1 MGVNKKFLLL
11 AVIILGMRTE
21 SYGQKYQN
29 VTKEEKINISNLT
42 SGNGVDIIAGNNQ
55 KTEVTFIKDSVIEV
69 NGGTGIKYN
78 IYKEGNGQNKVT
90 NKGEIKVL
98 KGTGID
104 LYANSNSFVD
114 AKNEFY
120 NGSDTEEGKITV
132 SGGTGITLNSKNSH
146 VINEA
151 KGKIEILDETGI
163 SLKNSSST
171 ITNKGEIKVSKGTGI
186 LQTAGTVTNAG
197 SINVSAGA
205 TGLDLQGGS
214 FENTA
219 TITNEGKIN
228 ISSTKDNYTG
238 IDNKGTINNSGE
250 IKVNASGKNGVG
262 IQLNAD
268 NATLTSTGTI
278 TVEAGTG
285 VKVSKGTFINEE
297 KGQITVKKG
306 TGIYQAGGT
315 LTNNGTVTVEG
326 GNGFITAKG
335 NLTNTGT
342 ITVNNGNG
350 IVQKGG
356 EITNTGKI
364 SVAGGTGVDLQSG
377 TFTNENTGTITVEA
391 GTGVKVSNGTF
402 TNSAKNITN
411 EKGEIIEQQG
421 LIVQGGTGILQTG
434 GTVTNSGSINIS
446 KETIGLDLQGG
457 KFENTGT
464 ITNDGEMKLSST
476 LTQKGIV
483 TNNGK
488 VTINV
493 AGSGAGINQS
503 TGTFT
508 NNSQV
513 DVNGGKGIYV
523 TGGEISNNG
532 TINVNSSTG
541 LQLQG
546 ETSKFTNN
554 NLIKVNE
561 GTGVIVSGETKNEKG
576 EIIPTFVNSTTGR
589 VEVAAGKKGVQ
600 VTKGS
605 AENQGSIL
613 ATGASSTGIYVNGAT
628 AKFENKD
635 KAQIL
640 ASGKDSKGIYIGT
653 NGGTATNAGVILVEK
668 GGMGTFLQ
676 GAGSFENQKGS
687 NILVSD
693 ADSKGIFLN
702 SKGTATN
709 SGNILVGYKV
719 DEKGNVVSGAGGGI
733 GAYLNNA
740 EATFTNTSTG
750 KIEVGKDSTGIQI
763 KDGITEN
770 QGNIL
775 VLGGTGVDISKGT
788 FTNSTGTIDIAD
800 GTGIKVS
807 SGSFINDATGKLTI
821 EKGTGISQTGGEVT
835 NKGIITILKE
845 ALGLEIKGGST
856 TNTGII
862 NIAGGTGI
870 NQTNGSVSNVGNINI
885 SKGALGL
892 NLQGGKFENTGIII
906 NDGEMKLSST
916 LTQKGTV
923 TNNGKVTIDVAGSGA
938 GINQSTG
945 TFTNNSQVDVN
956 GGKGIYVTG
965 GEISNNGTINVNS
978 STGLQLQGE
987 TSKFTNNNLIK
998 VNEGTGVIVSGETK
1012 NEKGEIIPTFV
1023 NSTTGR
1029 VEVAAG
1035 KKGVQVTKGSAENQG
1050 SILATGASSTGIYVN
1065 GATAK
1070 FENKDKAQIV
1080 ASGTGAKAVQFG
1092 TNGGTSI
1099 NNGVIDVTLGAIGTY
1114 FGGNGTFDNSSNILV
1129 SDKDSKG
1136 IFLNSK
1142 GIATNNGNIS
1152 VSEEAIGVQVNNSNA
1167 QFTNNT
1173 AGNIIVADSSQGIQ
1187 VNNGLAT
1194 NAGSIIATGVN
1205 AAGVYMNGEKGNFEN
1220 TNKIEVSGESSKGIF
1235 FGVDGGKATNNGIIN
1250 VTNQGTG
1257 VFSYKGNLNSNP
1269 PNLSKNQN
1277 NFINGENGII
1287 NVYGEKSVGL
1297 LLDTLND
1304 KGKVVNDGTINIYDQ
1319 GTGVKLGGTTFTN
1332 SGTIEVKNSGITI
1345 ESVKETNNTL
1355 VLKNGSKIK
1364 GNIKGN
1370 TGVDVLAVEGG
1381 GEYKDLSITSYDK
1394 IISLKNENS
1403 TDDAVISNSN
1413 ISLEFND
1420 GTKDYTNTELEG
1432 AKTGLTISD
1441 SNLIVDLKNKKEN
1454 SSSLVDTG
1462 DEKLKLAGKMKLA
1475 FMSGNGQKEF
1485 NISEILGDKIE
1496 IGEANF
1502 GSSAMWDY
1510 TIENGNVIAKKHSYT
1525 EAVGKS
1531 QLEDF
1536 GKALEQSENGEIKD
1550 GDFKTGLTL
1559 LGLLDASQFTDA
1571 MTQLSGGVHGYTVD
1585 FAAINSRT
1593 LSNTIKNRE
1602 LNKDRLRDKALNSY
1616 DQEVVYINNHHKL
1629 GGLMNVDYNEDGV
1642 LGITE
1647 KQIMPNGKLGLVYGG
1662 AKGKAKFENRK
1673 HGKANMDNLY
1683 LGGYYAYDFTD
1694 KLTLVSNA
1702 NFVYSHTNVTRN
1714 IKFSK
1719 EGEESKLEQ
1728 TYDST
1733 YPVFGFGGGATL
1745 YYTPYD
1751 SSNNSVTL
1759 YGGIDW
1765 TKIVQGNI
1773 NEDSDNTENKT
1784 NVTIKNIPV
1793 DEQMYDSVVPHI
1805 GLSLANNGYIFNRK
1819 YRLGVNVDYETEL
1832 GNIKN
1837 GKKLKL
1843 SALSTPHRVETTE
1856 RENVVSYSL
1865 NGALDLTEDFTIYGN
1880 YTKADSD
1887 EYDAERV
1894 EAGFK
1899 YKMDRMSDLFVTGPL
1914 LGNIENSKPYSN
1926 RWTGMFSIILD
1937 GTEDSNRS
1945 YYNNVEKDK
1954 NESHS
1959 RGDYATSFRMKP
1971 KFTLS
1976 LNDRETNWSYYFE
1989 TYYSRNDMFMQL
2001 DHNERRS
2008 SESRIHGEARWHEQY
2023 SKGKYG
2029 FNIGYRNETSS
2040 SPIFSQYLEAD
2051 RQKRGTHQFRFT
2063 PNFTYNLGNG
2073 FVFGGQTT
2081 GIIAYEYEGY
2091 RKGQT
2096 DFEIENEYGITY
2108 NGLMPKLRLT
2118 VNYFRED
2125 TWYDN
2130 DFTKKARLNPEPGVY
2145 VYDIVRGEKRYQ
2157 SNQLRPRITYFFGN
2171 GGRVELSARIPLGN
2185 GGWHN
2190 SGEDN
2195 KKSSEKYE
2203 TRYGLK
2209 YYQPIAPGL
2218 TGMIGGEILT
2228 TKTKSTSGNNY
2239 GKETR
2244 DYSIRPAIGISYNF

>member
-11 AVIILGMRTE
+11 AVIILGMQTE

-186 LQTAGTVTNAG
+186 LQTAGTV
-197 SINVSAGA
+197 
-205 TGLDLQGGS
+205 
-214 FENTA
+214 E
-219 TITNEGKIN
+219 
-228 ISSTKDNYTG
+228 
-238 IDNKGTINNSGE
+238 NKGE
-250 IKVNASGKNGVG
+250 I
-262 IQLNAD
+262 
-268 NATLTSTGTI
+268 
-278 TVEAGTG
+278 
-285 VKVSKGTFINEE
+285 KVSKGTGILQKGGTVNTTGTILAIGGTGIIIEGGTTNNGGNIEASNGKSGISLNGTGTFNNSFTDSEGKIQAGIIKVSGVNSKGIHFEVNGGTANNTGTIEVSNGALGAYFNSTKEANFNNLGEIKVSEAVVVEGKDSNNNPVNNIVSSKGVMLNSKGIFTNGKIISKDTGKEISNIIVTDGAVGVHVNNKEAIFNNLGIVNVSGIKELGDVDKNCDGKIDKVE
-297 KGQITVKKG
+297 KDQKATSNGILLNTGTTNNGGKIVVSNQG
-306 TGIYQAGGT
+306 TGIYLNGTGTFNNSFTDSEGKIQAGIIKVSGT
-315 LTNNGTVTVEG
+315 NSKGIHFGAKDGEIANNAGTIEVTSGGIGAYFG
-326 GNGFITAKG
+326 GNGTY
-335 NLTNTGT
+335 N
-342 ITVNNGNG
+342 
-350 IVQKGG
+350 
-356 EITNTGKI
+356 
-364 SVAGGTGVDLQSG
+364 
-377 TFTNENTGTITVEA
+377 
-391 GTGVKVSNGTF
+391 
-402 TNSAKNITN
+402 
-411 EKGEIIEQQG
+411 
-421 LIVQGGTGILQTG
+421 
-434 GTVTNSGSINIS
+434 
-446 KETIGLDLQGG
+446 
-457 KFENTGT
+457 
-464 ITNDGEMKLSST
+464 
-476 LTQKGIV
+476 
-483 TNNGK
+483 
-488 VTINV
+488 
-493 AGSGAGINQS
+493 
-503 TGTFT
+503 
-508 NNSQV
+508 
-513 DVNGGKGIYV
+513 
-523 TGGEISNNG
+523 
-532 TINVNSSTG
+532 
-541 LQLQG
+541 
-546 ETSKFTNN
+546 
-554 NLIKVNE
+554 
-561 GTGVIVSGETKNEKG
+561 
-576 EIIPTFVNSTTGR
+576 
-589 VEVAAGKKGVQ
+589 
-600 VTKGS
+600 
-605 AENQGSIL
+605 
-613 ATGASSTGIYVNGAT
+613 
-628 AKFENKD
+628 
-635 KAQIL
+635 
-640 ASGKDSKGIYIGT
+640 
-653 NGGTATNAGVILVEK
+653 
-668 GGMGTFLQ
+668 
-676 GAGSFENQKGS
+676 NQKGS
-687 NILVSD
+687 NIIVSGKVVEQVFKED
-693 ADSKGIFLN
+693 GTPDLDENGKQKEKTTISKGIFLN
-702 SKGTATN
+702 SKGTAIN
-709 SGNILVGYKV
+709 EGNILVGYK
-719 DEKGNVVSGAGGGI
+719 
-733 GAYLNNA
+733 
-740 EATFTNTSTG
+740 
-750 KIEVGKDSTGIQI
+750 
-763 KDGITEN
+763 
-770 QGNIL
+770 
-775 VLGGTGVDISKGT
+775 
-788 FTNSTGTIDIAD
+788 IDD
-800 GTGIKVS
+800 TRKV
-807 SGSFINDATGKLTI
+807 
-821 EKGTGISQTGGEVT
+821 
-835 NKGIITILKE
+835 
-845 ALGLEIKGGST
+845 ALGEEG
-856 TNTGII
+856 
-862 NIAGGTGI
+862 A
-870 NQTNGSVSNVGNINI
+870 VGVQVND
-885 SKGALGL
+885 L
-892 NLQGGKFENTGIII
+892 N
-906 NDGEMKLSST
+906 
-916 LTQKGTV
+916 
-923 TNNGKVTIDVAGSGA
+923 A
-938 GINQSTG
+938 
-945 TFTNNSQVDVN
+945 
-956 GGKGIYVTG
+956 
-965 GEISNNGTINVNS
+965 
-978 STGLQLQGE
+978 
-987 TSKFTNNNLIK
+987 KFTNNKGSNIEVAGGSQGIQVNK
-998 VNEGTGVIVSGETK
+998 GTATNEGNILTEGTNAIGVYMNAAEQKDSKGNPKKDENGNILY
-1012 NEKGEIIPTFV
+1012 EK
-1023 NSTTGR
+1023 
-1029 VEVAAG
+1029 
-1035 KKGVQVTKGSAENQG
+1035 AEFTN
-1050 SILATGASSTGIYVN
+1050 N
-1065 GATAK
+1065 
-1070 FENKDKAQIV
+1070 NQIV
-1080 ASGTGAKAVQFG
+1080 ASGTGAKGIQFG
-1092 TNGGTSI
+1092 SGSGKVTNNKDI
-1099 NNGVIDVTLGAIGTY
+1099 IAENGAMGVFFYQGK
-1114 FGGNGTFDNSSNILV
+1114 NNIL
-1129 SDKDSKG
+1129 
-1136 IFLNSK
+1136 I
-1142 GIATNNGNIS
+1142 
-1152 VSEEAIGVQVNNSNA
+1152 
-1167 QFTNNT
+1167 
-1173 AGNIIVADSSQGIQ
+1173 
-1187 VNNGLAT
+1187 
-1194 NAGSIIATGVN
+1194 
-1205 AAGVYMNGEKGNFEN
+1205 
-1220 TNKIEVSGESSKGIF
+1220 
-1235 FGVDGGKATNNGIIN
+1235 
-1250 VTNQGTG
+1250 
-1257 VFSYKGNLNSNP
+1257 
-1269 PNLSKNQN
+1269 
-1277 NFINGENGII
+1277 
-1287 NVYGEKSVGL
+1287 
-1297 LLDTLND
+1297 
-1304 KGKVVNDGTINIYDQ
+1304 
-1319 GTGVKLGGTTFTN
+1319 N
-1332 SGTIEVKNSGITI
+1332 SGTINAGENGSAI
-1345 ESVKETNNTL
+1345 ESGKDTNNAVIL
-1355 VLKNGSKIK
+1355 QKGSKITGKIK
-1364 GNIKGN
+1364 GNNGI
-1370 TGVDVLAVEGG
+1370 DVLALDGG
-1381 GEYKDLSITSYDK
+1381 THSKLNVSDYEK
-1394 IISLKNENS
+1394 IVAKSGDSKIENS
-1403 TDDAVISNSN
+1403 T
-1413 ISLEFND
+1413 ISLGFKE
-1420 GTKDYTNTELEG
+1420 GTDNYISENIGKAEGNVTIADSKLIIDLANKTENS
-1432 AKTGLTISD
+1432 TGLISGQTILD
-1441 SNLIVDLKNKKEN
+1441 GNI
-1454 SSSLVDTG
+1454 
-1462 DEKLKLAGKMKLA
+1462 KLA
-1475 FMSGNGQKEF
+1475 FNGAKGQKEF
-1485 NISEILGDKIE
+1485 NVNEILNKDIDFSK
-1496 IGEANF
+1496 ANF

-1616 DQEVVYINNHHKL
+1616 DQEVAYINNHHKI

-1662 AKGKAKFENRK
+1662 AKGKAKFENGK

-1773 NEDSDNTENKT
+1773 NEDPDNVENKT

-2244 DYSIRPAIGISYNF
+2244 DYSIRPTIGISYNF

>member
-11 AVIILGMRTE
+11 ALLVVTSVSYSKTVTSSTGIWAAGKEGINKENEELIVTDGAIGINVKYENGKEGTGINNGIIKVSGNAKGI
-21 SYGQKYQN
+21 YIN
-29 VTKEEKINISNLT
+29 NIST
-42 SGNGVDIIAGNNQ
+42 SGKKNTGINNGSIEVSEKATGIFTNSEANLENSDKGNI
-55 KTEVTFIKDSVIEV
+55 TV
-69 NGGTGIKYN
+69 NGGTGI
-78 IYKEGNGQNKVT
+78 
-90 NKGEIKVL
+90 L
-98 KGTGID
+98 
-104 LYANSNSFVD
+104 
-114 AKNEFY
+114 
-120 NGSDTEEGKITV
+120 
-132 SGGTGITLNSKNSH
+132 LN
-146 VINEA
+146 
-151 KGKIEILDETGI
+151 
-163 SLKNSSST
+163 
-171 ITNKGEIKVSKGTGI
+171 
-186 LQTAGTVTNAG
+186 
-197 SINVSAGA
+197 NVGA
-205 TGLDLQGGS
+205 
-214 FENTA
+214 A
-219 TITNEGKIN
+219 
-228 ISSTKDNYTG
+228 
-238 IDNKGTINNSGE
+238 
-250 IKVNASGKNGVG
+250 
-262 IQLNAD
+262 
-268 NATLTSTGTI
+268 
-278 TVEAGTG
+278 
-285 VKVSKGTFINEE
+285 
-297 KGQITVKKG
+297 
-306 TGIYQAGGT
+306 
-315 LTNNGTVTVEG
+315 LTNNGKIEVSGSATGIELKGGTVENNKDLIINNG
-326 GNGFITAKG
+326 TGLKITGSNGIFNNNATGNIVVENGIGIVQSTGIFNNKTGSTITVNSGKGFEISG
-335 NLTNTGT
+335 NSQTNNSGT
-342 ITVNNGNG
+342 ITVNGGVGITQSSGTVTNKTGGIINITGGKGFYVTGGTVENSGTIDINSVTGLQLKGSSVKFENKNLIKVSSKEENGTIKGGIGVIVSEKRSDGKATFDNQGRIEVGFEAKGIQVGKG
-350 IVQKGG
+350 IVENNGTIILEGTKATGVYVNG
-356 EITNTGKI
+356 DGIPKVGLDGKPLKDENGKIIMTGKYENPEFTNNNQVMANGVEAKAI
-364 SVAGGTGVDLQSG
+364 HFGANGGTA
-377 TFTNENTGTITVEA
+377 NNAGTIEVNSGGIGA
-391 GTGVKVSNGTF
+391 YFGGNGTF
-402 TNSAKNITN
+402 TNK
-411 EKGEIIEQQG
+411 
-421 LIVQGGTGILQTG
+421 
-434 GTVTNSGSINIS
+434 
-446 KETIGLDLQGG
+446 
-457 KFENTGT
+457 
-464 ITNDGEMKLSST
+464 
-476 LTQKGIV
+476 
-483 TNNGK
+483 
-488 VTINV
+488 
-493 AGSGAGINQS
+493 
-503 TGTFT
+503 
-508 NNSQV
+508 
-513 DVNGGKGIYV
+513 
-523 TGGEISNNG
+523 
-532 TINVNSSTG
+532 
-541 LQLQG
+541 
-546 ETSKFTNN
+546 
-554 NLIKVNE
+554 
-561 GTGVIVSGETKNEKG
+561 
-576 EIIPTFVNSTTGR
+576 
-589 VEVAAGKKGVQ
+589 
-600 VTKGS
+600 
-605 AENQGSIL
+605 
-613 ATGASSTGIYVNGAT
+613 
-628 AKFENKD
+628 
-635 KAQIL
+635 
-640 ASGKDSKGIYIGT
+640 
-653 NGGTATNAGVILVEK
+653 
-668 GGMGTFLQ
+668 
-676 GAGSFENQKGS
+676 KGS
-687 NILVSD
+687 NIIVSGKVVEKLFKED
-693 ADSKGIFLN
+693 GTPDLDENGKQKEKTTVSKGIFLN

-709 SGNILVGYKV
+709 EGNILVGYKV
-719 DEKGNVVSGAGGGI
+719 DETGNIVLGEEGAVGVQVNNLNAQFINNKGSNIEVAGG
-733 GAYLNNA
+733 
-740 EATFTNTSTG
+740 SQ
-750 KIEVGKDSTGIQI
+750 GIQVNKGTAI
-763 KDGITEN
+763 NE
-770 QGNIL
+770 GNIL
-775 VLGGTGVDISKGT
+775 TEGTNAVGIYMNAASKKDENGNILYEKAE
-788 FTNSTGTIDIAD
+788 FTN
-800 GTGIKVS
+800 
-807 SGSFINDATGKLTI
+807 
-821 EKGTGISQTGGEVT
+821 
-835 NKGIITILKE
+835 
-845 ALGLEIKGGST
+845 
-856 TNTGII
+856 
-862 NIAGGTGI
+862 
-870 NQTNGSVSNVGNINI
+870 
-885 SKGALGL
+885 
-892 NLQGGKFENTGIII
+892 
-906 NDGEMKLSST
+906 
-916 LTQKGTV
+916 
-923 TNNGKVTIDVAGSGA
+923 
-938 GINQSTG
+938 
-945 TFTNNSQVDVN
+945 
-956 GGKGIYVTG
+956 
-965 GEISNNGTINVNS
+965 
-978 STGLQLQGE
+978 
-987 TSKFTNNNLIK
+987 
-998 VNEGTGVIVSGETK
+998 K
-1012 NEKGEIIPTFV
+1012 N
-1023 NSTTGR
+1023 
-1029 VEVAAG
+1029 
-1035 KKGVQVTKGSAENQG
+1035 
-1050 SILATGASSTGIYVN
+1050 
-1065 GATAK
+1065 
-1070 FENKDKAQIV
+1070 QIV
-1080 ASGTGAKAVQFG
+1080 ASGTGAKGIQFG
-1092 TNGGTSI
+1092 AGGGT
-1099 NNGVIDVTLGAIGTY
+1099 VTNTGDITAENGAIGVFFY
-1114 FGGNGTFDNSSNILV
+1114 QGTNNIL
-1129 SDKDSKG
+1129 
-1136 IFLNSK
+1136 I
-1142 GIATNNGNIS
+1142 
-1152 VSEEAIGVQVNNSNA
+1152 
-1167 QFTNNT
+1167 
-1173 AGNIIVADSSQGIQ
+1173 
-1187 VNNGLAT
+1187 
-1194 NAGSIIATGVN
+1194 
-1205 AAGVYMNGEKGNFEN
+1205 
-1220 TNKIEVSGESSKGIF
+1220 
-1235 FGVDGGKATNNGIIN
+1235 
-1250 VTNQGTG
+1250 
-1257 VFSYKGNLNSNP
+1257 
-1269 PNLSKNQN
+1269 
-1277 NFINGENGII
+1277 
-1287 NVYGEKSVGL
+1287 
-1297 LLDTLND
+1297 
-1304 KGKVVNDGTINIYDQ
+1304 
-1319 GTGVKLGGTTFTN
+1319 N
-1332 SGTIEVKNSGITI
+1332 SGTINAGENGSAI
-1345 ESVKETNNTL
+1345 ESGKDTNNAVIL
-1355 VLKNGSKIK
+1355 QKGSKITGKIK
-1364 GNIKGN
+1364 GNNGI
-1370 TGVDVLAVEGG
+1370 DVLALDGG
-1381 GEYKDLSITSYDK
+1381 THSKLNVSDYEK
-1394 IISLKNENS
+1394 IVAKSGDSKIENS
-1403 TDDAVISNSN
+1403 T
-1413 ISLEFND
+1413 ISLGFKE
-1420 GTKDYTNTELEG
+1420 GTDNYISENIGKAEGNVTIADSKLIIDLANKTENS
-1432 AKTGLTISD
+1432 TGLISGQTILD
-1441 SNLIVDLKNKKEN
+1441 GNI
-1454 SSSLVDTG
+1454 
-1462 DEKLKLAGKMKLA
+1462 KLA
-1475 FMSGNGQKEF
+1475 FNGAKGQKEF
-1485 NISEILGDKIE
+1485 NVNEILNKDIDFSK
-1496 IGEANF
+1496 ANF

-1616 DQEVVYINNHHKL
+1616 DQEVAYINNHHKI

-1662 AKGKAKFENRK
+1662 AKGKAKFENGK

-1773 NEDSDNTENKT
+1773 NEDPDNVENKT

-1805 GLSLANNGYIFNRK
+1805 GLSLSNNGYIFNRK

-2051 RQKRGTHQFRFT
+2051 RQKRGTHQFRLT

-2228 TKTKSTSGNNY
+2228 TKTKSTSGSNY

>member
-42 SGNGVDIIAGNNQ
+42 SGNGVEIIAGNNQ

-104 LYANSNSFVD
+104 LYANSDSFVD

-197 SINVSAGA
+197 SINVLAGA

-278 TVEAGTG
+278 TVEGGTG
-285 VKVSKGTFINEE
+285 VKVSKGTFTNEE

-306 TGIYQAGGT
+306 TGIYQAGGA

-326 GNGFITAKG
+326 GNGFITANG

-356 EITNTGKI
+356 STT
-364 SVAGGTGVDLQSG
+364 
-377 TFTNENTGTITVEA
+377 NTGTINIA
-391 GTGVKVSNGTF
+391 GGIGINQTNGSVSNVG
-402 TNSAKNITN
+402 N
-411 EKGEIIEQQG
+411 
-421 LIVQGGTGILQTG
+421 
-434 GTVTNSGSINIS
+434 INIS
-446 KETIGLDLQGG
+446 KGTLGLNLQGG

-464 ITNDGEMKLSST
+464 IINDGEMKLSST

-513 DVNGGKGIYV
+513 DVNGGKGFHV
-523 TGGEISNNG
+523 EGGEVKNNG
-532 TINVNSSTG
+532 TINVNAATG

-546 ETSKFTNN
+546 ETAKFTNN
-554 NLIKVNE
+554 NLIDVKK
-561 GTGVIVSGETKNEKG
+561 GTGVIVSGETKNKEG
-576 EIIPTFVNSTTGR
+576 EIVSTFVNSTNGKIT
-589 VEVAAGKKGVQ
+589 VAAGQKGLQ
-600 VTKGS
+600 ITKGK
-605 AENQGSIL
+605 AENQGTINAL
-613 ATGASSTGIYVNGAT
+613 KEKATGVYLGAITIEKVEDKNNPSTTKPSKY
-628 AKFENKD
+628 
-635 KAQIL
+635 
-640 ASGKDSKGIYIGT
+640 DSP
-653 NGGTATNAGVILVEK
+653 
-668 GGMGTFLQ
+668 
-676 GAGSFENQKGS
+676 GSFENNGTINVLGKEAKGIHIGAGVVN
-687 NILVSD
+687 NIAEKGKIEAKDGAIGVYMQSLKAYVFNEKENTFEENPKEETNVEFTNAGEIKASGKVVEQVLKED
-693 ADSKGIFLN
+693 GTPDLDENGNPKYKTTVSKGIFLN

-709 SGNILVGYKV
+709 
-719 DEKGNVVSGAGGGI
+719 
-733 GAYLNNA
+733 
-740 EATFTNTSTG
+740 
-750 KIEVGKDSTGIQI
+750 
-763 KDGITEN
+763 
-770 QGNIL
+770 
-775 VLGGTGVDISKGT
+775 
-788 FTNSTGTIDIAD
+788 
-800 GTGIKVS
+800 
-807 SGSFINDATGKLTI
+807 
-821 EKGTGISQTGGEVT
+821 
-835 NKGIITILKE
+835 
-845 ALGLEIKGGST
+845 
-856 TNTGII
+856 
-862 NIAGGTGI
+862 
-870 NQTNGSVSNVGNINI
+870 NGS
-885 SKGALGL
+885 
-892 NLQGGKFENTGIII
+892 
-906 NDGEMKLSST
+906 
-916 LTQKGTV
+916 
-923 TNNGKVTIDVAGSGA
+923 
-938 GINQSTG
+938 
-945 TFTNNSQVDVN
+945 
-956 GGKGIYVTG
+956 
-965 GEISNNGTINVNS
+965 
-978 STGLQLQGE
+978 
-987 TSKFTNNNLIK
+987 
-998 VNEGTGVIVSGETK
+998 
-1012 NEKGEIIPTFV
+1012 
-1023 NSTTGR
+1023 
-1029 VEVAAG
+1029 
-1035 KKGVQVTKGSAENQG
+1035 
-1050 SILATGASSTGIYVN
+1050 
-1065 GATAK
+1065 
-1070 FENKDKAQIV
+1070 
-1080 ASGTGAKAVQFG
+1080 
-1092 TNGGTSI
+1092 
-1099 NNGVIDVTLGAIGTY
+1099 
-1114 FGGNGTFDNSSNILV
+1114 
-1129 SDKDSKG
+1129 
-1136 IFLNSK
+1136 
-1142 GIATNNGNIS
+1142 IS
-1152 VSEEAIGVQVNNSNA
+1152 VSEEAIGVQVNNADAKFTNNTAGNIIVADSSQGIQVNNGLATNVGSIIATGVNAAGVYINGKNGSFENKEKAQILISGVGAKAIHFGANGGTANNIGIIKVTSGGIGAYFGVKDEYEATFNNLKDSNIIVSGKVVEQVLKEDGTLDLDENGNPKYKTTVSKGIFLNSKGTA
-1167 QFTNNT
+1167 TNNGSISVSEEAIGVQVNNADAKFTNNT

-1194 NAGSIIATGVN
+1194 NAGNIIATGVN

-1235 FGVDGGKATNNGIIN
+1235 FGTAGGIATNNGEIN
-1250 VTNQGTG
+1250 VYNQGTG
-1257 VFSYKGNLNSNP
+1257 VFSYKGNEDNS
-1269 PNLSKNQN
+1269 SKNQN
-1277 NFINGENGII
+1277 NFTNGKDGMI

-1332 SGTIEVKNSGITI
+1332 SGTIEVKNSGIAI
-1345 ESVKETNNTL
+1345 ESAKETNNTL

-1370 TGVDVLAVEGG
+1370 TGVDVLAVEAG
-1381 GEYKDLSITSYDK
+1381 GEYKNLSITSYDK
-1394 IISLKNENS
+1394 IVSLKNENS

-1536 GKALEQSENGEIKD
+1536 GKALEQSENSEIKD

-1616 DQEVVYINNHHKL
+1616 DQEVVYINNHHKI

-1662 AKGKAKFENRK
+1662 AKGKAKFENGK

-1719 EGEESKLEQ
+1719 EGEELKLEQ

-1773 NEDSDNTENKT
+1773 NEDPDNVENKT

-2051 RQKRGTHQFRFT
+2051 RQKRGTHQFRLT

-2228 TKTKSTSGNNY
+2228 TKTKSTSGSNY

>member
-11 AVIILGMRTE
+11 AVIILGMQTE
-21 SYGQKYQN
+21 SYGVFYPKPQKDEQGNIKDDIIVKQSDLKNHLSGSPIITVNKSGSENKN
-29 VTKEEKINISNLT
+29 VIIGNGEKNTDDIKINLDKNS
-42 SGNGVDIIAGNNQ
+42 A
-55 KTEVTFIKDSVIEV
+55 IKKVI
-69 NGGTGIKYN
+69 N
-78 IYKEGNGQNKVT
+78 INKDYVGKVT
-90 NKGEIKVL
+90 NKGELSVENGAEIISIQNGKF
-98 KGTGID
+98 T
-104 LYANSNSFVD
+104 
-114 AKNEFY
+114 NE
-120 NGSDTEEGKITV
+120 GVIS
-132 SGGTGITLNSKNSH
+132 SGGTGTGLNITGIVSAENTGT
-146 VINEA
+146 INVKDSATGIKISRTEA
-151 KGKIEILDETGI
+151 GFVNKENGKIIVTGGTGI
-163 SLKNSSST
+163 LQT
-171 ITNKGEIKVSKGTGI
+171 AGTVENKGEIKVSKGTGI
-186 LQTAGTVTNAG
+186 LQKGGTVNTTGTILAIGGTGIIIEGGTTNNGGNIEASNG
-197 SINVSAGA
+197 KSGISLNG
-205 TGLDLQGGS
+205 TGTFNNS
-214 FENTA
+214 FTDS
-219 TITNEGKIN
+219 EGKIQAGIIKVSGVN
-228 ISSTKDNYTG
+228 SKGIHFEVNGGTANNTGTIEVSNGALGAYFNSTKEANF
-238 IDNKGTINNSGE
+238 NNLGE
-250 IKVNASGKNGVG
+250 IKVSGAIVNTVYTGNEPSKRNIVSSKGVMLNSKGIFTNGEIISKDTGKEISNIIVTDGAVGVHVNNKEAIFNNLGIVNVSGIKELGDVDKNCDGKIDKVEKDQKATSNG
-262 IQLNAD
+262 ILLN
-268 NATLTSTGTI
+268 TGTTNNGGKI
-278 TVEAGTG
+278 V
-285 VKVSKGTFINEE
+285 VSN
-297 KGQITVKKG
+297 QG
-306 TGIYQAGGT
+306 TGIYLNGTGTFNNSFTDSEGKIQAGIIKVSGT
-315 LTNNGTVTVEG
+315 NSKGIHFGAKDGEIANNAGTIEVTSGGIGAYFG
-326 GNGFITAKG
+326 GNGTY
-335 NLTNTGT
+335 N
-342 ITVNNGNG
+342 
-350 IVQKGG
+350 
-356 EITNTGKI
+356 
-364 SVAGGTGVDLQSG
+364 
-377 TFTNENTGTITVEA
+377 
-391 GTGVKVSNGTF
+391 
-402 TNSAKNITN
+402 
-411 EKGEIIEQQG
+411 
-421 LIVQGGTGILQTG
+421 
-434 GTVTNSGSINIS
+434 
-446 KETIGLDLQGG
+446 
-457 KFENTGT
+457 
-464 ITNDGEMKLSST
+464 
-476 LTQKGIV
+476 
-483 TNNGK
+483 
-488 VTINV
+488 
-493 AGSGAGINQS
+493 
-503 TGTFT
+503 
-508 NNSQV
+508 
-513 DVNGGKGIYV
+513 
-523 TGGEISNNG
+523 
-532 TINVNSSTG
+532 
-541 LQLQG
+541 
-546 ETSKFTNN
+546 
-554 NLIKVNE
+554 
-561 GTGVIVSGETKNEKG
+561 
-576 EIIPTFVNSTTGR
+576 
-589 VEVAAGKKGVQ
+589 
-600 VTKGS
+600 
-605 AENQGSIL
+605 
-613 ATGASSTGIYVNGAT
+613 
-628 AKFENKD
+628 
-635 KAQIL
+635 
-640 ASGKDSKGIYIGT
+640 
-653 NGGTATNAGVILVEK
+653 
-668 GGMGTFLQ
+668 
-676 GAGSFENQKGS
+676 NQKGS
-687 NILVSD
+687 NIIVSGKVVEQVFKED
-693 ADSKGIFLN
+693 GTPDLDENGNPKYKTTVSKGIFLN

-709 SGNILVGYKV
+709 EGNIFVGYKV
-719 DEKGNVVSGAGGGI
+719 DD
-733 GAYLNNA
+733 
-740 EATFTNTSTG
+740 T
-750 KIEVGKDSTGIQI
+750 
-763 KDGITEN
+763 
-770 QGNIL
+770 GNI
-775 VLGGTGVDISKGT
+775 
-788 FTNSTGTIDIAD
+788 
-800 GTGIKVS
+800 
-807 SGSFINDATGKLTI
+807 
-821 EKGTGISQTGGEVT
+821 
-835 NKGIITILKE
+835 
-845 ALGLEIKGGST
+845 ALGEEG
-856 TNTGII
+856 
-862 NIAGGTGI
+862 A
-870 NQTNGSVSNVGNINI
+870 VGVQVND
-885 SKGALGL
+885 L
-892 NLQGGKFENTGIII
+892 N
-906 NDGEMKLSST
+906 
-916 LTQKGTV
+916 
-923 TNNGKVTIDVAGSGA
+923 A
-938 GINQSTG
+938 
-945 TFTNNSQVDVN
+945 
-956 GGKGIYVTG
+956 
-965 GEISNNGTINVNS
+965 
-978 STGLQLQGE
+978 
-987 TSKFTNNNLIK
+987 KFTNNKDGNIK
-998 VNEGTGVIVSGETK
+998 VAEGSQGIQINKGTAINEG
-1012 NEKGEIIPTFV
+1012 N
-1023 NSTTGR
+1023 
-1029 VEVAAG
+1029 
-1035 KKGVQVTKGSAENQG
+1035 
-1050 SILATGASSTGIYVN
+1050 ILTEGTNAVGIYMNAASKKDEN
-1065 GATAK
+1065 GNILYEKSEFT
-1070 FENKDKAQIV
+1070 NNNQIV
-1080 ASGTGAKAVQFG
+1080 ASGTGAKGIQFG
-1092 TNGGTSI
+1092 AGGGT
-1099 NNGVIDVTLGAIGTY
+1099 VTNTGDITAENGAIGVFFY
-1114 FGGNGTFDNSSNILV
+1114 QGTNNIL
-1129 SDKDSKG
+1129 
-1136 IFLNSK
+1136 I
-1142 GIATNNGNIS
+1142 
-1152 VSEEAIGVQVNNSNA
+1152 
-1167 QFTNNT
+1167 
-1173 AGNIIVADSSQGIQ
+1173 
-1187 VNNGLAT
+1187 
-1194 NAGSIIATGVN
+1194 
-1205 AAGVYMNGEKGNFEN
+1205 
-1220 TNKIEVSGESSKGIF
+1220 
-1235 FGVDGGKATNNGIIN
+1235 
-1250 VTNQGTG
+1250 
-1257 VFSYKGNLNSNP
+1257 
-1269 PNLSKNQN
+1269 
-1277 NFINGENGII
+1277 
-1287 NVYGEKSVGL
+1287 
-1297 LLDTLND
+1297 
-1304 KGKVVNDGTINIYDQ
+1304 
-1319 GTGVKLGGTTFTN
+1319 N
-1332 SGTIEVKNSGITI
+1332 SGTINAGENGSTI
-1345 ESVKETNNTL
+1345 ESGKDTNNAVIL
-1355 VLKNGSKIK
+1355 QKGSKITGKIK
-1364 GNIKGN
+1364 GNNGI
-1370 TGVDVLAVEGG
+1370 DVLALDGG
-1381 GEYKDLSITSYDK
+1381 THSKLNVSDYEK
-1394 IISLKNENS
+1394 IVAKSGDSKIENS
-1403 TDDAVISNSN
+1403 T
-1413 ISLEFND
+1413 ISLGFKE
-1420 GTKDYTNTELEG
+1420 GTDNYISENIGKAEGNVTIADSKLIIDLANKTENS
-1432 AKTGLTISD
+1432 TGLISGQTI
-1441 SNLIVDLKNKKEN
+1441 
-1454 SSSLVDTG
+1454 
-1462 DEKLKLAGKMKLA
+1462 LAGNIKLA
-1475 FMSGNGQKEF
+1475 FNGAKGQKEF
-1485 NISEILGDKIE
+1485 NVNEILNKDIDFSK
-1496 IGEANF
+1496 ANF

-1536 GKALEQSENGEIKD
+1536 GKALEQSENGKIED

-1593 LSNTIKNRE
+1593 LSNAIKNRE
-1602 LNKDRLRDKALNSY
+1602 LNKERLRDKALNSY
-1616 DQEVVYINNHHKL
+1616 DQEVAYINNHHKL

-1662 AKGKAKFENRK
+1662 AKGKAKFENGK

-1719 EGEESKLEQ
+1719 EGEELKLEQ

-1773 NEDSDNTENKT
+1773 NEDPDNVENKT

-1805 GLSLANNGYIFNRK
+1805 GLSLSNNGYIFNRK

-2051 RQKRGTHQFRFT
+2051 RQKRGTHQFRLT

-2108 NGLMPKLRLT
+2108 NGLIPKLRLT

>member
-11 AVIILGMRTE
+11 ALLVLTNV
-21 SYGQKYQN
+21 SYSKT
-29 VTKEEKINISNLT
+29 VT
-42 SGNGVDIIAGNNQ
+42 SGTGIWAAGKEGINKENEELIVTGTGTGITIKFENEKEGTGINNGSITVDGEKAKGMNFSTASTTTEPNSAINKGTIKVKNNGTGIEANS
-55 KTEVTFIKDSVIEV
+55 KSEITNTETGKITVD
-69 NGGTGIKYN
+69 GGTGIKLN
-78 IYKEGNGQNKVT
+78 NT
-90 NKGEIKVL
+90 NAVL
-98 KGTGID
+98 KNEGTLD
-104 LYANSNSFVD
+104 
-114 AKNEFY
+114 
-120 NGSDTEEGKITV
+120 
-132 SGGTGITLNSKNSH
+132 
-146 VINEA
+146 VI
-151 KGKIEILDETGI
+151 
-163 SLKNSSST
+163 S
-171 ITNKGEIKVSKGTGI
+171 GTGI
-186 LQTAGTVTNAG
+186 LQKGGKTTNKGTITI
-197 SINVSAGA
+197 SKEA

-350 IVQKGG
+350 IVQRGG

-364 SVAGGTGVDLQSG
+364 SVAGGTGLDLQGG

-434 GTVTNSGSINIS
+434 GTVINSGSINIS
-446 KETIGLDLQGG
+446 QGAGLDLQGG

-464 ITNDGEMKLSST
+464 ITNDGEMNLSST
-476 LTQKGIV
+476 LTQKGTV

-513 DVNGGKGIYV
+513 DVNGGKGFFV
-523 TGGEISNNG
+523 QGGEIINNG
-532 TINVNSSTG
+532 TINVNAATG

-546 ETSKFTNN
+546 ETAKFTNN
-554 NLIKVNE
+554 NLIDVKK
-561 GTGVIVSGETKNEKG
+561 GTGVIVSGETKNKEG
-576 EIIPTFVNSTTGR
+576 EIVSTFVNSTNGKIT
-589 VEVAAGKKGVQ
+589 VAAEQKGLQ
-600 VTKGS
+600 ITKGK
-605 AENQGSIL
+605 AENQGTINAL
-613 ATGASSTGIYVNGAT
+613 KEKATGVYLGAIT
-628 AKFENKD
+628 IEKVED
-635 KAQIL
+635 KNNPPTTKP
-640 ASGKDSKGIYIGT
+640 SKYDSP
-653 NGGTATNAGVILVEK
+653 
-668 GGMGTFLQ
+668 
-676 GAGSFENQKGS
+676 GSFENNGTINVLGKEAKGIHIGAGVVN
-687 NILVSD
+687 NIAEKGKIEAKDGAIGVYMQSLKAYVFNEKENSFEENPKEETNVEFTNAGEIIASGKVVEQVLKED
-693 ADSKGIFLN
+693 GTPDLDENGNPKYKTTVSKGIFLN

-709 SGNILVGYKV
+709 
-719 DEKGNVVSGAGGGI
+719 
-733 GAYLNNA
+733 
-740 EATFTNTSTG
+740 
-750 KIEVGKDSTGIQI
+750 
-763 KDGITEN
+763 
-770 QGNIL
+770 
-775 VLGGTGVDISKGT
+775 
-788 FTNSTGTIDIAD
+788 
-800 GTGIKVS
+800 
-807 SGSFINDATGKLTI
+807 
-821 EKGTGISQTGGEVT
+821 
-835 NKGIITILKE
+835 
-845 ALGLEIKGGST
+845 
-856 TNTGII
+856 
-862 NIAGGTGI
+862 
-870 NQTNGSVSNVGNINI
+870 NGS
-885 SKGALGL
+885 
-892 NLQGGKFENTGIII
+892 
-906 NDGEMKLSST
+906 
-916 LTQKGTV
+916 
-923 TNNGKVTIDVAGSGA
+923 
-938 GINQSTG
+938 
-945 TFTNNSQVDVN
+945 
-956 GGKGIYVTG
+956 
-965 GEISNNGTINVNS
+965 
-978 STGLQLQGE
+978 
-987 TSKFTNNNLIK
+987 
-998 VNEGTGVIVSGETK
+998 
-1012 NEKGEIIPTFV
+1012 
-1023 NSTTGR
+1023 
-1029 VEVAAG
+1029 
-1035 KKGVQVTKGSAENQG
+1035 
-1050 SILATGASSTGIYVN
+1050 
-1065 GATAK
+1065 
-1070 FENKDKAQIV
+1070 
-1080 ASGTGAKAVQFG
+1080 
-1092 TNGGTSI
+1092 
-1099 NNGVIDVTLGAIGTY
+1099 
-1114 FGGNGTFDNSSNILV
+1114 
-1129 SDKDSKG
+1129 
-1136 IFLNSK
+1136 
-1142 GIATNNGNIS
+1142 IS
-1152 VSEEAIGVQVNNSNA
+1152 VSEEAIGVQVNNADA
-1167 QFTNNT
+1167 QFINN
-1173 AGNIIVADSSQGIQ
+1173 ANITVANSSQGIQ

-1205 AAGVYMNGEKGNFEN
+1205 AAGVYINGKNGNFEN
-1220 TNKIEVSGESSKGIF
+1220 KEKAQILISGVGAKAIHFGANGGTANNAGTVEVTSGGIGAYFGGNGTFNNQKGSNIIVSGKVVEKLFKEDGTPDLDENGKQKEKTTVSKGIF
-1235 FGVDGGKATNNGIIN
+1235 LNSKGTATNEGNILVGYKVDDTGNIVLGEEGAVGVQVNDLNAQFINNKGSNIEVAGGSQGIQVNKGTAINEGNILTEGTNSVGIYMNAAEQKDSKGNTKKDENGNILYEKAEFTNKNQIVASGTGAKGIQFGAGGGT
-1250 VTNQGTG
+1250 VTNTGDITAENGAIGVFFYQGT
-1257 VFSYKGNLNSNP
+1257 
-1269 PNLSKNQN
+1269 N
-1277 NFINGENGII
+1277 NILI
-1287 NVYGEKSVGL
+1287 
-1297 LLDTLND
+1297 
-1304 KGKVVNDGTINIYDQ
+1304 
-1319 GTGVKLGGTTFTN
+1319 N
-1332 SGTIEVKNSGITI
+1332 SGTINAGENGSAI
-1345 ESVKETNNTL
+1345 ESGKDTNNAVIL
-1355 VLKNGSKIK
+1355 QKGSKITGKIK
-1364 GNIKGN
+1364 GNNGI
-1370 TGVDVLAVEGG
+1370 DVLALDGG
-1381 GEYKDLSITSYDK
+1381 THSKLNVSDYEK
-1394 IISLKNENS
+1394 IVAKSGDSKIENS
-1403 TDDAVISNSN
+1403 T
-1413 ISLEFND
+1413 ISLGFKE
-1420 GTKDYTNTELEG
+1420 GTDNYISENIGKAEGNVTIADSKLIIDLANKTENS
-1432 AKTGLTISD
+1432 TGLISGQTILD
-1441 SNLIVDLKNKKEN
+1441 GNI
-1454 SSSLVDTG
+1454 
-1462 DEKLKLAGKMKLA
+1462 KLA
-1475 FMSGNGQKEF
+1475 FNGAKGQKEF
-1485 NISEILGDKIE
+1485 NVNEILNKDIDFSK
-1496 IGEANF
+1496 ANF

-1616 DQEVVYINNHHKL
+1616 DQEVAYINNHHKI

-1662 AKGKAKFENRK
+1662 AKGKAKFENGK

-1773 NEDSDNTENKT
+1773 NEDPDNVENKT

-1805 GLSLANNGYIFNRK
+1805 GLSLSNNGYIFNRK

-2051 RQKRGTHQFRFT
+2051 RQKRGTHQFRLT

-2228 TKTKSTSGNNY
+2228 TKTKSTSGSNY

>member
-11 AVIILGMRTE
+11 AVIILGMQTE
-21 SYGQKYQN
+21 SYATIWTKATDVN
-29 VTKEEKINISNLT
+29 VTQEEINKHITASNSKAQVIAIQSGGTATINKDVTVDITKIKDDKDHLYSKFINVASGSKDKISVNNGNITIKNESGNQFEVVSMQSGTFQNAGNISI
-42 SGNGVDIIAGNNQ
+42 SGAKGIGFNITGAAKAENTGTFNIDNKAVGVNISHANAEFING
-55 KTEVTFIKDSVIEV
+55 
-69 NGGTGIKYN
+69 
-78 IYKEGNGQNKVT
+78 
-90 NKGEIKVL
+90 
-98 KGTGID
+98 
-104 LYANSNSFVD
+104 
-114 AKNEFY
+114 
-120 NGSDTEEGKITV
+120 EEGKITV
-132 SGGTGITLNSKNSH
+132 TG
-146 VINEA
+146 
-151 KGKIEILDETGI
+151 
-163 SLKNSSST
+163 
-171 ITNKGEIKVSKGTGI
+171 GTGI

-205 TGLDLQGGS
+205 TGLDLQGGTFINNGKINLSGETAKLDIKGGNFKNTNEIKINVTKSGAAGIVQSGGKIENSGSINVQEGKGFYIKDGEIENTGIINVNSNEQGEIKNTNTVTGIQLQGVNATFKNEGQINVLSTTTIINDKEEIKSGVGVAVSEEVKDENGEIISSFINNGIIDVKTNSKGLQITKGKAENQGIIRVEEKKATGVYLNGGSGS
-214 FENTA
+214 FENKEKAQILVSGVEAKGIHFGASGGTA
-219 TITNEGKIN
+219 NN
-228 ISSTKDNYTG
+228 A
-238 IDNKGTINNSGE
+238 GTIEVTSG
-250 IKVNASGKNGVG
+250 G
-262 IQLNAD
+262 IGAY
-268 NATLTSTGTI
+268 
-278 TVEAGTG
+278 
-285 VKVSKGTFINEE
+285 F
-297 KGQITVKKG
+297 
-306 TGIYQAGGT
+306 GG
-315 LTNNGTVTVEG
+315 
-326 GNGFITAKG
+326 
-335 NLTNTGT
+335 
-342 ITVNNGNG
+342 
-350 IVQKGG
+350 
-356 EITNTGKI
+356 
-364 SVAGGTGVDLQSG
+364 
-377 TFTNENTGTITVEA
+377 
-391 GTGVKVSNGTF
+391 NGTF
-402 TNSAKNITN
+402 TNK
-411 EKGEIIEQQG
+411 
-421 LIVQGGTGILQTG
+421 
-434 GTVTNSGSINIS
+434 
-446 KETIGLDLQGG
+446 
-457 KFENTGT
+457 
-464 ITNDGEMKLSST
+464 
-476 LTQKGIV
+476 
-483 TNNGK
+483 
-488 VTINV
+488 
-493 AGSGAGINQS
+493 
-503 TGTFT
+503 
-508 NNSQV
+508 
-513 DVNGGKGIYV
+513 
-523 TGGEISNNG
+523 
-532 TINVNSSTG
+532 
-541 LQLQG
+541 
-546 ETSKFTNN
+546 
-554 NLIKVNE
+554 
-561 GTGVIVSGETKNEKG
+561 
-576 EIIPTFVNSTTGR
+576 
-589 VEVAAGKKGVQ
+589 
-600 VTKGS
+600 
-605 AENQGSIL
+605 
-613 ATGASSTGIYVNGAT
+613 
-628 AKFENKD
+628 
-635 KAQIL
+635 
-640 ASGKDSKGIYIGT
+640 
-653 NGGTATNAGVILVEK
+653 
-668 GGMGTFLQ
+668 
-676 GAGSFENQKGS
+676 KGS
-687 NILVSD
+687 NIIVSGKVVEKLFKED
-693 ADSKGIFLN
+693 GTPDLDENGKQKEKTTVSKGIFLN

-709 SGNILVGYKV
+709 EGNILVGYKV
-719 DEKGNVVSGAGGGI
+719 DDTGNIVLGEEGAVGVQVNNLDAQFINNKGSNIEVAGG
-733 GAYLNNA
+733 
-740 EATFTNTSTG
+740 SQ
-750 KIEVGKDSTGIQI
+750 GIQVNKGTAI
-763 KDGITEN
+763 NE
-770 QGNIL
+770 GNIL
-775 VLGGTGVDISKGT
+775 TEGTNAVGIYMNTAEQKDSKG
-788 FTNSTGTIDIAD
+788 
-800 GTGIKVS
+800 
-807 SGSFINDATGKLTI
+807 
-821 EKGTGISQTGGEVT
+821 
-835 NKGIITILKE
+835 
-845 ALGLEIKGGST
+845 
-856 TNTGII
+856 NTKKDE
-862 NIAGGTGI
+862 N
-870 NQTNGSVSNVGNINI
+870 GNILYEK
-885 SKGALGL
+885 S
-892 NLQGGKFENTGIII
+892 E
-906 NDGEMKLSST
+906 
-916 LTQKGTV
+916 
-923 TNNGKVTIDVAGSGA
+923 
-938 GINQSTG
+938 
-945 TFTNNSQVDVN
+945 
-956 GGKGIYVTG
+956 
-965 GEISNNGTINVNS
+965 
-978 STGLQLQGE
+978 
-987 TSKFTNNNLIK
+987 FTNNN
-998 VNEGTGVIVSGETK
+998 
-1012 NEKGEIIPTFV
+1012 
-1023 NSTTGR
+1023 
-1029 VEVAAG
+1029 
-1035 KKGVQVTKGSAENQG
+1035 
-1050 SILATGASSTGIYVN
+1050 
-1065 GATAK
+1065 
-1070 FENKDKAQIV
+1070 QIV
-1080 ASGTGAKAVQFG
+1080 ASGTGAKGIQFG
-1092 TNGGTSI
+1092 TGGGTATNKGDI
-1099 NNGVIDVTLGAIGTY
+1099 IAENGAIGVFFY
-1114 FGGNGTFDNSSNILV
+1114 QGTNNIL
-1129 SDKDSKG
+1129 
-1136 IFLNSK
+1136 INS
-1142 GIATNNGNIS
+1142 
-1152 VSEEAIGVQVNNSNA
+1152 
-1167 QFTNNT
+1167 
-1173 AGNIIVADSSQGIQ
+1173 
-1187 VNNGLAT
+1187 
-1194 NAGSIIATGVN
+1194 
-1205 AAGVYMNGEKGNFEN
+1205 
-1220 TNKIEVSGESSKGIF
+1220 
-1235 FGVDGGKATNNGIIN
+1235 GIIN
-1250 VTNQGTG
+1250 A
-1257 VFSYKGNLNSNP
+1257 
-1269 PNLSKNQN
+1269 
-1277 NFINGENGII
+1277 GENG
-1287 NVYGEKSVGL
+1287 SA
-1297 LLDTLND
+1297 
-1304 KGKVVNDGTINIYDQ
+1304 
-1319 GTGVKLGGTTFTN
+1319 
-1332 SGTIEVKNSGITI
+1332 I
-1345 ESVKETNNTL
+1345 ESGKDTNNAVILQKSSKIT
-1355 VLKNGSKIK
+1355 GKIK
-1364 GNIKGN
+1364 GNNGI
-1370 TGVDVLAVEGG
+1370 DVLALDGG
-1381 GEYKDLSITSYDK
+1381 THSKLNVSDYEK
-1394 IISLKNENS
+1394 IVAKSGDSKIENS
-1403 TDDAVISNSN
+1403 T
-1413 ISLEFND
+1413 ISLGFKE
-1420 GTKDYTNTELEG
+1420 GTDNYISENIGKAEGNVTIADSKLIIDLANKTENS
-1432 AKTGLTISD
+1432 TGLISGQTTLD
-1441 SNLIVDLKNKKEN
+1441 GNI
-1454 SSSLVDTG
+1454 
-1462 DEKLKLAGKMKLA
+1462 KLA
-1475 FMSGNGQKEF
+1475 FNGSKGQKEF
-1485 NISEILGDKIE
+1485 NVNEILNKDIDFSK
-1496 IGEANF
+1496 ANF

-1559 LGLLDASQFTDA
+1559 LGLLDASRFTDA

-1616 DQEVVYINNHHKL
+1616 DQEVAYINNHHKL

-1662 AKGKAKFENRK
+1662 AKGKAKFENGK

-1745 YYTPYD
+1745 YYTPYN
-1751 SSNNSVTL
+1751 SLNNSVTL

-1773 NEDSDNTENKT
+1773 NEDPDNVENKT

-1856 RENVVSYSL
+1856 RENIVSYSL